1 MGESPDMSQSS
12 DASPAA
18 RAAVYFLATPIHD
31 NRVHYAYM
39 SGVVLLS
46 MAAPGQVI
54 VGRYTSSYVPASR
67 DALTDRF
74 LKSDATH
81 MLCIDPDIGWGPTD
95 VEKLALANKDFAT
108 GIYAS
113 KQADRTPAVA
123 LLNRREG
130 HLIEALEAPAGFML
144 LTRHCVE
151 RLVAAHPE
159 LVFDTPTGRVCS
171 IWSPLFAGKPYSE
184 DASFCAR
191 WRALGGEIWAH
202 TQVQV
207 KRYGD
212 TLLTP
217 ASAPERRGA

>member
-1 MGESPDMSQSS
+1 MSQSS
-12 DASPAA
+12 DASPAI
-18 RAAVYFLATPIHD
+18 RAPVYFLATPIHD

-39 SGVVLLS
+39 TGVLQLAIALPAHVVL
-46 MAAPGQVI
+46 
-54 VGRYTSSYVPASR
+54 GRYTSSYVPASR

-81 MLCIDPDIGWGPTD
+81 MLCIDPDIGWDPTD
-95 VEKLALANKDFAT
+95 VQKLTLANKDFVT

-113 KQADRTPAVA
+113 KQADRMPAVA

-130 HLIEALEAPAGFML
+130 HLIEALETPAGFML

-159 LVFDTPTGRVCS
+159 LVFDTPAGRVCS
-171 IWSPLFAGKPYSE
+171 LWSPLFAGKPYSE

-202 TQVQV
+202 TEVLV

-212 TLLTP
+212 ALLTP
-217 ASAPERRGA
+217 AAAGERRGASV